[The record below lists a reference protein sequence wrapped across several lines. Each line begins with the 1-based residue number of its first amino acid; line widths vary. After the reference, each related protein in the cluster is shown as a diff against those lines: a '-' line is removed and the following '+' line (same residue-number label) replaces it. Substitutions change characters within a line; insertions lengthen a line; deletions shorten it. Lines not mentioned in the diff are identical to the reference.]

1 MESTVGMGGREWD
14 VVNLKPLINVL
25 LVNQSEELRQQLETE
40 QHYCFVYKNQ
50 ANDMRLMLEENTR
63 AARDAE
69 QERSSLLHQLQLAIA
84 RADSEAIA
92 RSVLHSHT
100 YKLFTTLLSL
110 FRHFF
115 SAKLGNTYSI

>member
-1 MESTVGMGGREWD
+1 M
-14 VVNLKPLINVL
+14 
-25 LVNQSEELRQQLETE
+25 ETE
-40 QHYCFVYKNQ
+40 QHYCFVYKSQ

-92 RSVLHSHT
+92 RSVVCTHS
-100 YKLFTTLLSL
+100 TTLL
-110 FRHFF
+110 RHRT
-115 SAKLGNTYSI
+115 ALLRIVGE